1 VRLALIAVVA
11 LALAACTS
19 ESDTPDVDTVVPSN
33 TVVITHASTTV
44 PPFADCSSESPVDPC
59 VTPSDDVS
67 VTSVSPPSVN
77 QSEPPATCGPDPDE
91 THPPPCD

>member
-59 VTPSDDVS
+59 VTPSDVS
-67 VTSVSPPSVN
+67 VSEPAPSSTV
-77 QSEPPATCGPDPDE
+77 SEPPVTCGPDPDE